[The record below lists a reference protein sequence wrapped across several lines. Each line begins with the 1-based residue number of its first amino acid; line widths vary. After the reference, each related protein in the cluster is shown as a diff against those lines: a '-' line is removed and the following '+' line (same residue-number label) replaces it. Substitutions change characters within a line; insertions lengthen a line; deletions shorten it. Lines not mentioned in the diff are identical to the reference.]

1 MKNNFVTGLVVG
13 AAFCVAV
20 VWGAV
25 ASAISTGGTVLL
37 AVAVDTLMAGLAVG
51 GLIAANFALRE
62 ADEQSEEKVTARAAH
77 AAM

>member
-13 AAFCVAV
+13 AAFCVPV

-37 AVAVDTLMAGLAVG
+37 TVAVDTLMAGLAVG

-62 ADEQSEEKVTARAAH
+62 VDEQSEEKVPARAAH